1 VEDLMGIKIITDST
15 SYIPKEFRELFDI
28 TVISLSVI
36 FEDETFKEL
45 EVDNDYF
52 YDKLKN
58 SMTVPTSSQP
68 SIEELYNIFE
78 KEIKNGNKIV
88 AIFISS
94 GVSGTYQ
101 SALLVKDMILENYPH
116 AEIEVIDSKTICMH
130 LGYAVL
136 SAAKAAK
143 SGNSMEEVVNSAK
156 TVLKRSRFI
165 FIPNTLEYLK
175 RGGRIGEAQAL
186 IGKIMQIKPILTY
199 SKGKVAILSKVR
211 TKNKALMAI
220 IDIMLNDIKEHG
232 LNDIIVHHI
241 NDKDEAVK
249 FAKIIE
255 KRIGRTV
262 EICDIGPIV
271 GLHVG
276 PGALGI
282 AYTTQSDLC
291 LE

>member
-1 VEDLMGIKIITDST
+1 MGIKIITDST
-15 SYIPKEFRELFDI
+15 SYIPKEFWELFDI

-52 YDKLKN
+52 YNKLKN
-58 SMTVPTSSQP
+58 STTMPTSSQP

-88 AIFISS
+88 AVFISS

-116 AEIEVIDSKTICMH
+116 AEIEVIDSKTICMQ

-165 FIPNTLEYLK
+165 FIPDTLEYLK

-211 TKNKALMAI
+211 TKKKALMAI
-220 IDIMLNDIKEHG
+220 IDIMLNDVKEHG

-241 NDKDEAVK
+241 NDEDEAIK

-255 KRIGRTV
+255 KKIGRSV